1 MSKLL
6 FVPVMLSIVFTL
18 TANTKDEDK
27 SQSISNHLAVLRSLS
42 TLGSLS

>member
-18 TANTKDEDK
+18 TANTKDK
-27 SQSISNHLAVLRSLS
+27 IGRNPFQIILRCCVP
-42 TLGSLS
+42 